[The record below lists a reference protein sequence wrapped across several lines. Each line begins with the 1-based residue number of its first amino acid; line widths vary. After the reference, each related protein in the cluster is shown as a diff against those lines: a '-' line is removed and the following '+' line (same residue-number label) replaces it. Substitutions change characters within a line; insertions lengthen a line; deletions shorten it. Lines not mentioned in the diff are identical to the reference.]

1 MSFVDAESFLQRQ
14 QRFGWKF
21 GLGPMRRA
29 LARLGHPERAFPAV
43 VVAGSK
49 GKGST
54 ATFLEAVLLAAGHP
68 AGLYTSP
75 HLVSI
80 RERIRLGGAPIDA
93 RSFGKVIGDLRVR
106 LGRGRG

>member
-1 MSFVDAESFLQRQ
+1 MRFDDAESFLQRQ
-14 QRFGWKF
+14 MRFGWKF

-29 LARLGHPERAFPAV
+29 LARLGDPQRSFPSV

-54 ATFLEAVLLAAGHP
+54 SAFLEAVLLAAGHP

-80 RERIRLGGAPIDA
+80 RERIRLGGAEIPER
-93 RSFGKVIGDLRVR
+93 RSVGSSGSCAGAW
-106 LGRGRG
+106 GRGPG